1 MTQQE
6 LSIREKLLM
15 GIQISYNNLL
25 ERKQA
30 ENGELYFS
38 KNGKVIAVQARQLK
52 PININNFHIK

>member
-25 ERKQA
+25 EKRQT
-30 ENGELYFS
+30 EDGELYFS
-38 KNGKVIAVQARQLK
+38 RNGKVVAVKARNLN
-52 PININNFHIK
+52 PIDINIHTR